1 MHVTEQAVQTMTE
14 LMEQCIRLISAQQRR
29 LSRSRLAKVTN
40 DRYDRSHTLTILI
53 SLRTIRTTP
62 CATTLAGTREEI
74 EINNA
79 QMRAILIFALKSLR
93 FRIRQRDITDRGERD
108 TI

>member
-29 LSRSRLAKVTN
+29 LSRSGLAKVTN
-40 DRYDRSHTLTILI
+40 DRYDRSHTLAILI

-62 CATTLAGTREEI
+62 RTTTLAGTREEI

-93 FRIRQRDITDRGERD
+93 FRIRQRNITDRGERD